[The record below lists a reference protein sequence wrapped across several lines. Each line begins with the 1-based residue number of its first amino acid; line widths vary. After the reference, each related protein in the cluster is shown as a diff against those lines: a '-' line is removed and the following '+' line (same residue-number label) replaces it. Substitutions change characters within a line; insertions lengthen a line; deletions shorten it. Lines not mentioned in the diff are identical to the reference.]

1 MDGTRMQALAY
12 KGYAI
17 AAVKVGLPF
26 QVYRPLA
33 LTAAIVPANL
43 LATLPATFTSDN
55 YAYRRPNGYGKPTWT
70 FLVDGRVTRPGDY
83 LVEVAAL
90 PGQSPRV
97 MFIADQQPVLPIIAV
112 ECNDVITITRPDA
125 PATPGSGGLKGY
137 GGDVT
142 ETTFLTDWPASVLE
156 KGRGQPASA
165 ALPDDTKIPGYA
177 VLIPATPG
185 FRIQTDDFI
194 QTGSG
199 MRLEISSVELTSLGW
214 RLNAG
219 LSMT

>member
-1 MDGTRMQALAY
+1 MDGTRMQVLAY
-12 KGYAI
+12 RGYAI
-17 AAVKVGLPF
+17 AAAKVGLPF
-26 QVYRPLA
+26 LQYRPLA
-33 LTAAIVPANL
+33 LTAAIVPANA
-43 LATLPATFTSDN
+43 LATLPATFTADN
-55 YAYRRPNGYGKPTWT
+55 YAYRRPSGYGKPTWT
-70 FLVDGRVTRPGDY
+70 VLVDGRLTQPGDY

-90 PGQSPRV
+90 PGQVPRV
-97 MFIADQQPVLPIIAV
+97 FFLADQQPILPIVAV
-112 ECNDVITITRPDA
+112 ECNDTISISRPDP

-165 ALPDDTKIPGYA
+165 ALPDDTKMPGYS
-177 VLIPATPG
+177 VLIPNTPG

-194 QTGSG
+194 ETGSG
-199 MRLEISSVELTSLGW
+199 LRLEISTVELSSLGW
-214 RLNAG
+214 RLSAG